1 MEGWDRR
8 KRQGWIRKRDG
19 VDGIEERGKEWMRR
33 RNGEIVEEESWG
45 GGGALVQVEKWKEWR
60 RRRDW
65 GMVKKK
71 AGRNE

>member
-1 MEGWDRR
+1 
-8 KRQGWIRKRDG
+8 
-19 VDGIEERGKEWMRR
+19 MRR